1 MSVHQE
7 LGAALRELE
16 ATMRATGQWRMEPPA
31 PAAFASVEPFCAD
44 TMSLAQWL
52 RFVFIARLEALVE
65 ARGPMP
71 AKCEVAPAVE
81 AWLAESG
88 ARPSERQM
96 IAEAVARIDT
106 LVTEG

>member
-7 LGAALRELE
+7 LSSALRELE
-16 ATMRATGQWRMEPPA
+16 AAMRATGQWQMEPPA

-65 ARGPMP
+65 ARAAMP
-71 AKCEVAPAVE
+71 ARCEVAPAVE
-81 AWLAESG
+81 VWLAPSDAQ
-88 ARPSERQM
+88 ARQRIVS
-96 IAEAVARIDT
+96 AVERIDR